1 MPSTGETR
9 LAQSIEEVFAV
20 GGIAISFGSGLSE
33 VERLRRRGLYELRQ
47 PWDHDLPVAH
57 GVFIPPLTTVNA
69 IAVAPSSGLLKREE
83 TETGKRCRLS
93 VPASLLSFDYPART
107 SLKKRVHSQNSSPR
121 RALASCPASNRWRMT
136 LSSTT
141 LSVPLMPNTN

>member
-1 MPSTGETR
+1 MAGET
-9 LAQSIEEVFAV
+9 
-20 GGIAISFGSGLSE
+20 SGLALLVTPRSPPAG
-33 VERLRRRGLYELRQ
+33 RRRRGLYELRQ

-107 SLKKRVHSQNSSPR
+107 SLKKRVHSQR
-121 RALASCPASNRWRMT
+121 CTAGVGDPASKNRLLEIT
-136 LSSTT
+136 SG
-141 LSVPLMPNTN
+141 SVRLNPGKEKEM

>member
-1 MPSTGETR
+1 QGWRCSSRPEARAAGR
-9 LAQSIEEVFAV
+9 
-20 GGIAISFGSGLSE
+20 
-33 VERLRRRGLYELRQ
+33 RRRGLYELRQ

-93 VPASLLSFDYPART
+93 VPASLLSFGYPART
-107 SLKKRVHSQNSSPR
+107 SLKKRAHSQHATASTPGSSMHGS
-121 RALASCPASNRWRMT
+121 L
-136 LSSTT
+136 TT
-141 LSVPLMPNTN
+141 W